1 MWQQELHWHWQKYL
15 WAAVDG
21 LPSVYDDVAQGVVA
35 IQLDCVKLS
44 QFDGVGVTYGGHAGA
59 HVKPDTS
66 LRHDYQED
74 PSCCVS
80 VNQEN
85 F

>member
-1 MWQQELHWHWQKYL
+1 MWQQQLPRQWQKYL

-21 LPSVYDDVAQGVVA
+21 LPSVYYDVAQGVVA

-44 QFDGVGVTYGGHAGA
+44 QFDRIGVAYGGHAGA
-59 HVKPDTS
+59 HVKPDATWT
-66 LRHDYQED
+66 DYYQQD
-74 PSCCVS
+74 HHAVLS